1 MLMYTVN
8 LRGAGGSANLFQSV
22 WPQKASADSLVS
34 INPLPEKEE
43 IGKGS
48 SERSWG
54 QGEPCVSLLDPT
66 S

>member
-1 MLMYTVN
+1 MLMDTVN

-22 WPQKASADSLVS
+22 WPQKASADPLIS

-48 SERSWG
+48 SE
-54 QGEPCVSLLDPT
+54 
-66 S
+66 

>member
-1 MLMYTVN
+1 MLMYIVN
-8 LRGAGGSANLFQSV
+8 LRGAGGAPIFSRVFGHKRPPPTPLI
-22 WPQKASADSLVS
+22 S

-54 QGEPCVSLLDPT
+54 QGEPCVSLLGPT